1 MKVIVISRAMMNNW
15 LEQKMDLLNNDNVAI
30 ISVNTYTHWNGQFEE
45 ETPFDKF
52 ENFTNNTNLL
62 KLWFDDVSE
71 PTTWNGMEDKLFN
84 ADDARKVVEFIK
96 EKQDNVDTFIVHC
109 TAGISR
115 SGAIGMFIKDY
126 FGCEI
131 ESENNLI
138 PNPLVSAELRKF
150 VWLSDEENN

>member
-30 ISVNTYTHWNGQFEE
+30 ISVNTYTHWNGQFKE

>member
-1 MKVIVISRAMMNNW
+1 MKVIVISRAMMNSW
-15 LEQKMDLLNNDNVAI
+15 LDKKMDLLNSDNVAI
-30 ISVNTYTHWNGQFEE
+30 ISINTYTHWNGQFEE

-52 ENFTNNTNLL
+52 EDFTNNKNLL

-115 SGAIGMFIKDY
+115 SGAVGMFIKDY

-131 ESENNLI
+131 ESENSLM

-150 VWLSDEENN
+150 AWWNDGENN

>member
-52 ENFTNNTNLL
+52 EDFTNKNLL

-71 PTTWNGMEDKLFN
+71 FTTWNGMEYKLFN
-84 ADDARKVVEFIK
+84 ADDAHKVVEFIK
-96 EKQDNVDTFIVHC
+96 EKQDDVDTFIVHC

>member
-1 MKVIVISRAMMNNW
+1 MKVIVISRAMMNCW
-15 LEQKMDLLNNDNVAI
+15 LNQKMDLLNSDNVAI

-52 ENFTNNTNLL
+52 GDFTNKNIL

-71 PTTWNGMEDKLFN
+71 PTEWRGMNDKLFN
-84 ADDARKVVEFIK
+84 VDDARKVVEFIK

>member
-1 MKVIVISRAMMNNW
+1 MKVIVISRAMMNSW
-15 LEQKMDLLNNDNVAI
+15 LDKKMDLLNSDKVAI
-30 ISVNTYTHWNGQFEE
+30 ISINTYTHWNGQFEE

-52 ENFTNNTNLL
+52 ENFTNNKNLL

-96 EKQDNVDTFIVHC
+96 EKQDDVDTFIVHC

-115 SGAIGMFIKDY
+115 SGAIGTFIKDY

-150 VWLSDEENN
+150 AWWSDGENN

>member
-30 ISVNTYTHWNGQFEE
+30 ISVNTYTHWNGQFKE
-45 ETPFDKF
+45 ETLFDKF

-71 PTTWNGMEDKLFN
+71 PTTWNGMNNKLFD
-84 ADDARKVVEFIK
+84 ADDARKVVEFIN
-96 EKQDNVDTFIVHC
+96 EKQNTVDTFIVHC

-126 FGCEI
+126 LDCEI

-150 VWLSDEENN
+150 VWLSDR